1 MRLRIDTTVEEIR
14 DRSGNGDIE
23 GVLCDFSS
31 LAQVKHLSVDLHSRL
46 EVLLTNLLVD
56 LLTLER
62 QSRIVNVSSM
72 VHAGEIDLGDL
83 QLKESYSGSKAYCL
97 SKLCDILFTYKL
109 ADDLKKTGTTVNCLY
124 PGVIGTKLLHTN
136 WGGSGAPVSEGAK
149 TPVYLAT
156 SSEVQGETG
165 KYFVNRKAAKSAP
178 VTYDREVQEK
188 LWSISLGY
196 GKDYLC
202 S

>member
-1 MRLRIDTTVEEIR
+1 
-14 DRSGNGDIE
+14 
-23 GVLCDFSS
+23 
-31 LAQVKHLSVDLHSRL
+31 
-46 EVLLTNLLVD
+46 
-56 LLTLER
+56 
-62 QSRIVNVSSM
+62 M
-72 VHAGEIDLGDL
+72 VHAGEIDFGDL

-109 ADDLKKTGTTVNCLY
+109 AGDLKKTGTTVNCLY
-124 PGVIGTKLLHTN
+124 PGVIGTKLFHSN

-165 KYFVNRKAAKSAP
+165 KYFVNRKGAKSAP

>member
-1 MRLRIDTTVEEIR
+1 M
-14 DRSGNGDIE
+14 
-23 GVLCDFSS
+23 
-31 LAQVKHLSVDLHSRL
+31 

-109 ADDLKKTGTTVNCLY
+109 ADDLKKTGTTVKCLY
-124 PGVIGTKLLHTN
+124 PGVIGTELLHSN